1 MHKEPSKSWVKQY
14 DQRDDFLHIT
24 FVGVE
29 GSIEVFNGDQGVEG
43 DRKVLEE
50 NIILG
55 HVEALK
61 AIFANQ

>member
-1 MHKEPSKSWVKQY
+1 MKANCYSW

-43 DRKVLEE
+43 DRKVLDE

-61 AIFANQ
+61 AIFSNQ